1 MLSPGL
7 VGWASAVK
15 KTPNLFT
22 PVKVEVAILRYYG
35 GKGKLVDFIY
45 DSAVQAAGSDFVLA
59 DAFAGTG
66 VVGLAFRKRGHKV
79 LANDILYFSHCLNVS
94 NLHHQGGP
102 FGNFGC
108 IKDAV
113 EALNEVEPETGFLTE
128 HYSDGSTSG
137 RKYFSLSNAMKID
150 AVRRQVEVWFEKG
163 LIDLAEKEIL
173 IGLILRGVNR
183 VSNVTGTY
191 AAFLKS
197 WDPRALKPFAL
208 DASEVQIDGPVGKST
223 NLDVTSFLSTVD
235 AHVLY
240 LDPPYNSREYSS
252 NYFLLE
258 LIALGSIPEGLDPR
272 GVTGM
277 VAMTDK
283 KSAFSSKR
291 TARDAFLKLFSGI
304 GSPVSIL
311 SYSDEGVVPLEE
323 LVEMM
328 ASFGSV
334 EVFQRAHK
342 RFRSINQDGSKP
354 TLTEHLMVLRKG

>member
-1 MLSPGL
+1 MVSRSQKNPEHSTSAKFE
-7 VGWASAVK
+7 VG
-15 KTPNLFT
+15 N
-22 PVKVEVAILRYYG
+22 LRYYG

-45 DSAVQAAGSDFVLA
+45 DSAIRAAGSDFVLA

-66 VVGLAFRKRGHKV
+66 VVGLASRKRGHRV

-94 NLHHQGGP
+94 NLQHEGGP
-102 FGNFGC
+102 FGNFQR
-108 IKDAV
+108 INEAV
-113 EALNEVEPETGFLTE
+113 GALNAVQPESGFLTE
-128 HYSDGSTSG
+128 HYSEGSPSG

-150 AVRRQVEVWFEKG
+150 AVRKQVEGWFEQG
-163 LIDLAEKEIL
+163 TIDLAEKEIL

-197 WDPRALKPFAL
+197 WDSRALKPFEL
-208 DASEVQIDGPVGKST
+208 HASEVQTDGPVGEST
-223 NLDVTSFLSTVD
+223 NLDVSSFLSNVKADVT
-235 AHVLY
+235 Y

-258 LIALGSIPEGLDPR
+258 LIALGFIPDGLEPR

-277 VAMTDK
+277 IALTDK

-291 TARDAFLKLFSGI
+291 TARDAFLNLFGGI
-304 GSPVSIL
+304 ASPISIL

-323 LVEMM
+323 LMEMM
-328 ASFGSV
+328 TSFGSV
-334 EVFQRAHK
+334 EVFRRTHK
-342 RFRSINQDGSKP
+342 RFRSVNQDGSKP
-354 TLTEHLMVLRKG
+354 TVTEHLMVLRKG